1 MTTSFLFLLLG
12 LVILTAGAEFL
23 VRGASRLALRF
34 GVNALVVGLTVV
46 AFGTSAPE
54 LAVSTSAALQGN
66 GEIAVGNIVG
76 SNIFNVALIL
86 GLAALLCPLSVHVQ
100 IIRREMPIMLGA
112 SLLFPALLLTGGGL
126 ARWEGCLLFGAVIAY
141 TVFAIRMARRET
153 AAAAL
158 LEGAVLDPETEAAQR
173 ANPVGLV
180 LFILAG
186 LVLLVLGSKLMVDN
200 AIIIARH
207 WGVSDAI
214 VGLTIVA
221 AGTSLPELA
230 TSVVASFRKQTDI
243 AIGNIVGS
251 NIFNLLCIGG
261 ASGILAAPVSAG
273 GVTTLDFGFMIG
285 TSLLVLPLMR
295 TGFSL
300 KRWEGGLLM
309 ASYAL
314 YLFLIW
320 PSAA

>member
-1 MTTSFLFLLLG
+1 LTTTFLILLLG

-34 GVNALVVGLTVV
+34 GVNSLVVGLTVV

-126 ARWEGCLLFGAVIAY
+126 ARWEGCLLFGGVIAY
-141 TVFAIRMARRET
+141 TVLAIRMARRET
-153 AAAAL
+153 ASAAL

-200 AIIIARH
+200 AIVIARH

-273 GVTTLDFGFMIG
+273 GVTALDFGFMIG
-285 TSLLVLPLMR
+285 TSLLVLPLMK

-300 KRWEGGLLM
+300 KRWEGAVLI
-309 ASYAL
+309 ASYGL
-314 YLFLIW
+314 YLYLIW